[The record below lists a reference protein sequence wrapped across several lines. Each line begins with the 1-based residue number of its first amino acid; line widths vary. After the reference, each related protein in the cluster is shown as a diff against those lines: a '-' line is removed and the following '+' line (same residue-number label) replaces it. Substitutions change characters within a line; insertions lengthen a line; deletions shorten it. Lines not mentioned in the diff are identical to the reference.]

1 MTGMKFKFK
10 FGDFFLGLATF
21 LAIVLSIVLW
31 IFIMTS
37 DQRFSNIGQSQNPTT
52 KQQARSHSAKS
63 LYDLYIPTTS
73 YGFSGGK
80 LCQLYDSKNNLTLEF
95 TREIKKAKAIN
106 KITRIVN
113 SQDKYEKYLND
124 PQYVQLAYPDEV
136 TFSLFNQLNNSSKG
150 NREFNRFFI
159 SKSNQWI
166 YLGNDQT
173 GKIYRVKIKGT
184 NFDKLRKYAK
194 NAKTKNPVN
203 LVRLKEGYS
212 PFYSRTTNSK
222 VYSYLVN
229 HQSYSYFVS
238 RLLGTSGVTSKTNK
252 NDQTTYSLN
261 YYTRLKV
268 PSPKSGN
275 HNYLYTHY
283 EKNKIP
289 NATNRLLDSV
299 YYVHQIGLTEQ
310 DLRFFDADETNVGY
324 LNYIEGIPV
333 FLNKHDLQMRVTF
346 STDSTNLAF
355 NSVNFQI
362 PIPFDGQT
370 KVLRPTEDVIE
381 ELTTHGLKQD
391 DIQRIIVGFKVEKD
405 TSHDNLINLIPTYYV
420 KAYDEW
426 KSVSEWEKQNVST
439 YHKPSRSTNAS
450 EVK

>member
-1 MTGMKFKFK
+1 MKFKFK
-10 FGDFFLGLATF
+10 LGDFLLGLGTF
-21 LAIVLSIVLW
+21 LVIALSIILW

-37 DQRFSNIGQSQNPTT
+37 DQRFSNIGQDQSTPT
-52 KQQARSHSAKS
+52 KQQARSNSAKS

-73 YGFSGGK
+73 YGFSQGK

-95 TREIKKAKAIN
+95 TKEIKKAKAVN
-106 KITRIVN
+106 KLKQIVDT
-113 SQDKYEKYLND
+113 QFEYEKYLNN
-124 PQYVQLAYPDEV
+124 PEYIQLAYPDEI
-136 TFSLFNQLNNSSKG
+136 TFSLFNRLNKTSKG
-150 NREFNRFFI
+150 SRQFNRFFV

-173 GKIYRVKIKGT
+173 NKIYRVKISGA
-184 NFDKLRKYAK
+184 NFDKLRKYAQ
-194 NAKTKNPVN
+194 NAKTKNPVR

-212 PFYSRTTNSK
+212 PFYSKTVNGK

-252 NDQTTYSLN
+252 RGQTTYSLN
-261 YYTRLKV
+261 YNTKLKV
-268 PSPKSGN
+268 PDRDSDD

-283 EKNKIP
+283 EKAKIP
-289 NATNRLLDSV
+289 SATNRLLDSV
-299 YYVHQIGLTEQ
+299 YYVHQLGLTEQ
-310 DLRFFDADETNVGY
+310 DLRFFDANSTTVGY

-333 FLNKHDLQMRVTF
+333 FLNKHDLQVKVDF
-346 STDSTNLAF
+346 STDSTVIAF

-370 KVLRPTEDVIE
+370 E
-381 ELTTHGLKQD
+381 ELKPTQTIIKELAQHGLQQGN
-391 DIQRIIVGFKVEKD
+391 IQRIVIGFKLEKD
-405 TSHDNLINLIPTYYV
+405 SSHHDLINLIPTYYV

-426 KSVSEWEKQNVST
+426 KNVDEWEKQNVSA
-439 YHKPSRSTNAS
+439 YRKQDGSNNVN